1 MATNKFE
8 DVLSR
13 KRHKG
18 WFSGRTLVGLAALA
32 VLSWGILPD
41 VLGQNG
47 QSPPANSGRGS
58 DASAIHGSDN
68 GTPKLVDKGANM
80 KVWETTALVTN
91 STGVSSVKRRTA
103 ELGTGMHYFDGE
115 WKASEA
121 AFRETSEEFI
131 ADRVQARLHLK
142 KDLNVGGAVFITTPD
157 GKKVYSTPVALAIY
171 QPTDGTLAVIGE
183 ITNCI
188 GTLVESNVVVFEN
201 PFVDSKGARL
211 CGSLVY
217 KVGQATIEQDYVY
230 QGRLDVQDYGFDNSC
245 WLQVISEIQV
255 APEPDIVERPVWI
268 ETNEQKRKA
277 LYTPDLIDQVI
288 GWGEFVLGT
297 GRCYFSGDP
306 TATDQPDV
314 LVAKQL
320 RQDGS
325 RLLLTESVRFSD
337 VEVGLKALPDCSPP
351 EHASSGG
358 TKFKRESKRGYASIT
373 SPPKIAGITNRRK
386 TPQTASVIKVP
397 RGLVT
402 DWVGT
407 IGGTVSTTT
416 TLSSTTNWYVNT
428 SLTCNGPLIID
439 GNTIVKFRTN
449 TTITVNSTL
458 TLRTG
463 QYRPAVFTAVD
474 DESIGDS
481 LNGIAASWTGSINTN
496 GYANPVLTTPSGIS
510 LSNCRFCYAKAVVQN
525 SGPSSIAVNL
535 THSQLLNCI
544 QGIVL
549 SGSGSGTGSGIS
561 SQITLNNVL
570 MANVKTPVTLPSNT
584 INTCAIVN
592 CTFDQ
597 VTTLFSG
604 SVTIK
609 STNSVFSSV
618 TSPNGSP
625 SGDHN
630 GFYST
635 TAFGTS
641 QASSSAWP
649 FQVVGASSYYLNSS
663 CGFRGVGLA
672 TGIPASLVADLRTRT
687 TYPPLVVS
695 QVTIN
700 TNVTFSPWAQRNTGP
715 MDLGYHIEPIDFAL
729 SSVYATNVTVSI
741 MPGTVLATFGGN
753 GSTNGLNIGQGAT
766 LNAQGTANQPI
777 WVVSHNNV
785 QEGSTTNWQ
794 RTTYA
799 SVSGDLKGLSPAPSM
814 NWKFTAWSVLSLD
827 TYAFRAPTNS
837 GPINFQNCEFHSG
850 KLLTTGPTLNF
861 TNCLLERVDADI
873 EPKDNLTTYFR
884 NGLVYGGSFGFGPT
898 NSRIADTFFDQAKVP
913 DWVGGRGNT
922 YSGYNAYITNCDRV
936 KPNNASDLIL
946 ATNAVAYKI
955 GPLGIYYQA
964 TNSPLVQA
972 GTTTADLV
980 TLYHF
985 TISTNLI
992 SSLQIKETN
1001 SVVDLSFHYVATDGN
1016 GVPADKDGD
1025 GIPDYLEDQN
1035 GNGNAADDP
1044 TSWTTYN
1051 STNGL
1056 ALGNG
1061 LQVFTPLK

>member
-13 KRHKG
+13 NKHKG
-18 WFSGRTLVGLAALA
+18 WFSGRTLVGLVTLL
-32 VLSWGILPD
+32 VLSWIILPD
-41 VLGQNG
+41 ALAQTV
-47 QSPPANSGRGS
+47 QSPPTGS
-58 DASAIHGSDN
+58 SRDADSTISATDTA
-68 GTPKLVDKGANM
+68 TPKLVEKGADM
-80 KVWETTALVTN
+80 TVWETTAFVTN
-91 STGVSSVKRRTA
+91 AAGISTVKRRTA
-103 ELGTGMHYFDGE
+103 ELGTGMHYFSAGE
-115 WKASEA
+115 WKRSESS
-121 AFRETSEEFI
+121 FQETSEEFI

-142 KDLNVGGAVFITTPD
+142 KDLNIGGAVFITTPD
-157 GKKVYSTPVALAIY
+157 GKQVYSTPVALAIY
-171 QPTDGTLAVIGE
+171 QPVDGTLAVIGE
-183 ITNCI
+183 ITNCV

-201 PFVDSKGARL
+201 PFVDSKGVRF

-217 KVGQATIEQDYVY
+217 KVGQASIEQDYVY
-230 QGRLDVQDYGFDNSC
+230 QGRLDIQEYGFDASC

-268 ETNEQKRKA
+268 ETDEQKRKS

-306 TATDQPDV
+306 TATDQPEV

-325 RLLLTESVRFSD
+325 RLLLTESVKFSD
-337 VEVGLKALPDCSPP
+337 IEAGLKALPDCGLPQ
-351 EHASSGG
+351 HASSGG

-373 SPPKIAGITNRRK
+373 SPPKIAGITNPRK
-386 TPQTASVIKVP
+386 TPQTASVTKLP

-463 QYRPAVFTAVD
+463 QFRPAVFTAVD

-481 LNGIAASWTGSINTN
+481 LNGIAASWTGSVDTN
-496 GYANPVLTTPSGIS
+496 GYANPVFTTTGGLT
-510 LSNCRFCYAKAVVQN
+510 LNNCRFCNAKSVLQN
-525 SGPSSIAVNL
+525 NSVSSIVITFN
-535 THSQLLNCI
+535 HSQFLNCVR
-544 QGIVL
+544 GIVM
-549 SGSGSGTGSGIS
+549 SGSGSSSGVGTTL
-561 SQITLNNVL
+561 TLNNVL
-570 MANVKTPVTLPSNT
+570 VANVGSPLGFTSGSG
-584 INTCAIVN
+584 NTCALIN
-592 CTFDQ
+592 CTFDK
-597 VTTLFSG
+597 VATLYSG
-604 SVTIK
+604 AISLK
-609 STNSVFSSV
+609 STNSVFSVVS
-618 TSPNGSP
+618 SPNGTP
-625 SGDHN
+625 GGDHN

-641 QASSSAWP
+641 QASSSVWP
-649 FQVVGASSYYLNSS
+649 FQVVGAGSYYLNSS
-663 CGFRGVGLA
+663 CGFRAVGLS
-672 TGIPASLVADLRTRT
+672 TGIPASLVSDLKTRT

-715 MDLGYHIEPIDFAL
+715 MDLGYHIDPIDFAL

-741 MPGTVLATFGGN
+741 LPGTVLATFGGN

-799 SVSGDLKGLSPAPSM
+799 SVSGDLKGLTPAPSM
-814 NWKFTAWSVLSLD
+814 NWKFTDWSVLSLD

-850 KLLTTGPTLNF
+850 KLLSTGPTLNF

-898 NSRIADTFFDQAKVP
+898 NSRIADTFFDQAKIP

-922 YSGYNAYITNCDRV
+922 YGGYNAYITNCDRV

-1016 GVPADKDGD
+1016 GAPADKDGD
-1025 GIPDYLEDQN
+1025 GIADYLEDQN

-1044 TSWTTYN
+1044 TSWSVYN

-1056 ALGNG
+1056 ALGTG